1 MCVEV
6 YSVNV
11 GENEHQDIVK
21 HTDKSRRLIVYDIYH
36 DPARHI
42 RMFGSV
48 LVLIVTCAFTGY
60 TSRITNC
67 LHVHFTVNVDGNG
80 QGGMYAVRGCSRSFL
95 WYMNRH

>member
-21 HTDKSRRLIVYDIYH
+21 HTDMSRRGSLIVYDMYH

-48 LVLIVTCAFTGY
+48 LVLIFSYAFTGY

-67 LHVHFTVNVDGNG
+67 LHVHFTVNVNGNV
-80 QGGMYAVRGCSRSFL
+80 QGGVWARR
-95 WYMNRH
+95 

>member
-1 MCVEV
+1 VCGGI

-21 HTDKSRRLIVYDIYH
+21 HTDMSRRLIVYDMYH

-48 LVLIVTCAFTGY
+48 LVLIFTYAFTGY

-67 LHVHFTVNVDGNG
+67 LHVHFTVNVGGNG
-80 QGGMYAVRGCSRSFL
+80 QGGV
-95 WYMNRH
+95 

>member
-11 GENEHQDIVK
+11 GKNEHQDIVK
-21 HTDKSRRLIVYDIYH
+21 HTDMSRRLIVYDMYH

-48 LVLIVTCAFTGY
+48 LVLIFTYAFTGY
-60 TSRITNC
+60 TYRITNW

-80 QGGMYAVRGCSRSFL
+80 QGGVWARR
-95 WYMNRH
+95 